1 VIAQSSLGYINKIF
15 ANVMEVKG
23 AELDALL
30 HDLRAAGV
38 IIPSGE
44 GRSKGALSI
53 ACSEMA
59 KMQGGKLI
67 LDRSDIGFPGRSL
80 REAAEVLRRRYGYV
94 TLLIVSGSGRSM
106 MPLLDAQSLA
116 SYLAE
121 HDEAKRYFMIDAIT
135 SDPESPIAK
144 LASGYGNVLTL
155 KGREVGDE
163 PIEPSQFRSVGILED
178 VFTLGSSLLL
188 QGVAR
193 ALHEGAPSQRALE
206 YVEKLGSEIVRTL
219 EEAVRSEFF
228 SQVLYK
234 AEQRHVV
241 FLGGLGSA
249 QEVARMTAIRI
260 GHVKRAVGDYV
271 FVAGET
277 STPPPR
283 VGDLLLVISRS
294 GETEVVSSWCENF
307 KQLGGY
313 VAALVGRKESTI
325 GSLAD
330 TAFEIPETAEPGA
343 PSDFYLKAAFVLS
356 PLPIYLVERMEQRG
370 LRLPEYIIRWHHSV
384 TA

>member
-1 VIAQSSLGYINKIF
+1 MIAQSSLGYINKIF
-15 ANVMEVKG
+15 ANVMEVSRK
-23 AELDALL
+23 ELDALL
-30 HDLRAAGV
+30 HDLKAAGV

-59 KMQGGKLI
+59 KMENGKLI

-94 TLLIVSGSGRSM
+94 SLLIVSGSGRSL

-121 HDEAKRYFMIDAIT
+121 NEGEKRYFMIDAIT
-135 SDPESPIAK
+135 SDPLSPIGK
-144 LASGYGNVLTL
+144 LAGSYGNVLQL
-155 KGREVGDE
+155 KGREVGNE

-178 VFTLGSSLLL
+178 VFTLGSCLLL
-188 QGVAR
+188 HGIAR
-193 ALHEGAPSQRALE
+193 AIHEGAPPQRALE
-206 YVEKLGSEIVRTL
+206 YVERLGGEIVQAL
-219 EEAVRSEFF
+219 EEAARSDFF

-234 AEQRHVV
+234 AEQRHVI

-283 VGDLLLVISRS
+283 TGDLLLVISRS

-313 VAALVGRKESTI
+313 VAALVGRKDSTI
-325 GSLAD
+325 ASLAD
-330 TAFEIPETAEPGA
+330 TCFVIPETAQPGA

-370 LRLPEYIIRWHHSV
+370 LKLPEYIIKWHHSV
-384 TA
+384 IA